1 MLDERLLLTLL
12 LKPLLLAVDDIVAR
26 GDTVIDPTE
35 DTLED
40 APEDTLE
47 DRLAEALEDPDEM
60 LAPGTRELEALVLG
74 TCDVDE

>member
-40 APEDTLE
+40 ALEDALE
-47 DRLAEALEDPDEM
+47 DRLAEALGDPEEM